1 MTGNQRPL
9 SLKARLGIAALTLTI
24 LVSAAGGGLVAI
36 QPAKGIGIVEALVGR
51 AIVRTISHKAE
62 EKADRKAINQR
73 RDAEKAEVNQQQQVL
88 DFERGRDWLDQA
100 AYQQESARLV
110 ALKKGIDERATRE
123 RQIVSFQTR
132 NNIRN
137 DLAGTVRD
145 VLTVSTGMNPK
156 AIDFAG
162 SLLRGEKPI
171 TAAINATL
179 AGGPQVVD
187 PRQQFREL
195 QQTLSEVEGGLR
207 FVRDH
212 RGILARAEL
221 ARLLR
226 EMGGPDVTPEEA
238 EEALNRAR
246 KLGEDVE
253 KAVAQAGAIKKDLL
267 PQSPGIDRQRFAN
280 NERWIKLNDNAQ
292 ALKASKAGE
301 AVLAGL
307 LRAVGERAEALLAES
322 GVTLTDEQLLA
333 IAKEIEA
340 AYAEARVKEG
350 KVLDA
355 SVVNID
361 EIVRRVVNQQLA
373 LAGLEPLETESP
385 TPASQEPPSP
395 EPGETPSPEPEETP
409 SPEAGETPSPEP
421 EETPS
426 PEPKETPSPEPKETP
441 SPEPEETPSPE
452 PQETPSPQPT
462 EAPTPEGQ
470 KVTATGQFTNLSGY
484 GELTANNMSL
494 TFSSSGGAVSGQG
507 HAELIVSGG
516 SCKRADGT
524 WVDDPTRMWKWDIAV
539 LSGTY
544 SADTGE
550 LGGAAEITF
559 RQEGS
564 CLFSPVSWSED
575 WSATM
580 QGGKLVG
587 QFHEDCGSLKGN
599 LYSWPDRMFECLATI
614 SATDSIPF
622 ELTIQGP

>member
-1 MTGNQRPL
+1 MMREQRPL
-9 SLKARLGIAALTLTI
+9 SLKARLGIAALIVAMLI
-24 LVSAAGGGLVAI
+24 AAATGGLVAT
-36 QPAKGIGIVEALVGR
+36 QTVDGMGIVEALVGR
-51 AIVRTISHKAE
+51 AIVRTISHKVE

-73 RDAEKAEVNQQQQVL
+73 REAEKAQVDQQQKVL
-88 DFERGRDWLDQA
+88 DFQRGRGWLDQTTH
-100 AYQQESARLV
+100 QQESARLV
-110 ALKKGIDERATRE
+110 ALKKAIDERAQRE
-123 RQIVSFQTR
+123 RQIVSFETR
-132 NNIRN
+132 NNIRSEFERSAK
-137 DLAGTVRD
+137 DA
-145 VLTVSTGMNPK
+145 LTVSTGMNPR
-156 AIDFAG
+156 AIAFAD

-171 TAAINATL
+171 TAAIDAAL
-179 AGGPQVVD
+179 AGGGEVVD
-187 PRQQFREL
+187 PRVQFRDL
-195 QQTLSEVEGGLR
+195 RQTLSQVEEGIR
-207 FVRDH
+207 YVRGH
-212 RGILARAEL
+212 AGILARAEL

-395 EPGETPSPEPEETP
+395 EPGETPSPE
-409 SPEAGETPSPEP
+409 AGETPSPEP
-421 EETPS
+421 E
-426 PEPKETPSPEPKETP
+426 ETP

>member
-1 MTGNQRPL
+1 MMREQRPL
-9 SLKARLGIAALTLTI
+9 SLKARLGIAALIVAMLI
-24 LVSAAGGGLVAI
+24 AAATGGLVAT
-36 QPAKGIGIVEALVGR
+36 QTVDGMGIVEALVGR
-51 AIVRTISHKAE
+51 AIVRTISHKVE

-73 RDAEKAEVNQQQQVL
+73 REAEKAQVDQQQKVL
-88 DFERGRDWLDQA
+88 DFQRGRGWLDQTTH
-100 AYQQESARLV
+100 QQESARLV
-110 ALKKGIDERATRE
+110 ALKKAIDERAQRE
-123 RQIVSFQTR
+123 RQIVSFETR
-132 NNIRN
+132 NNIRSEFERSAK
-137 DLAGTVRD
+137 DA
-145 VLTVSTGMNPK
+145 LTVSTGMNPR
-156 AIDFAG
+156 AIAFAD

-171 TAAINATL
+171 TAAIDAAL
-179 AGGPQVVD
+179 AGGGEVVD
-187 PRQQFREL
+187 PRVQFRDL
-195 QQTLSEVEGGLR
+195 RQTLSQVEEGIR
-207 FVRDH
+207 YVRGH
-212 RGILARAEL
+212 AGILARAEL

-340 AYAEARVKEG
+340 AYAEARVKDG

-395 EPGETPSPEPEETP
+395 EPGETPSPE
-409 SPEAGETPSPEP
+409 AGETPSPEP
-421 EETPS
+421 E
-426 PEPKETPSPEPKETP
+426 ETP

-494 TFSSSGGAVSGQG
+494 TFSTSGGAVSGQG
-507 HAELIVSGG
+507 HAELIIQGG
-516 SCKRADGT
+516 SEKCADGT
-524 WVDDPTRMWKWDIAV
+524 WIDNPSRAYKWDIAV
-539 LSGTY
+539 QSGTY
-544 SADTGE
+544 TTETGE
-550 LGGAAEITF
+550 LQGTAQITY
-559 RQEGS
+559 REEGS
-564 CLFSPVSWSED
+564 CTFPPVSWNVD
-575 WSATM
+575 WSAAM
-580 QGGKLVG
+580 QAHKIAG
-587 QFHEDCGSLKGN
+587 QFQEDCALLKDN
-599 LYSWPDRMFECLATI
+599 LYSWPDRNFECLATI
-614 SATDSIPF
+614 SATASIPF
-622 ELTIQGP
+622 ELTVQGP

>member
-1 MTGNQRPL
+1 MMREQRPL
-9 SLKARLGIAALTLTI
+9 SLKARLGIAALIVAMLI
-24 LVSAAGGGLVAI
+24 AAATGGLVAT
-36 QPAKGIGIVEALVGR
+36 QTVDGMGIVEALVGR
-51 AIVRTISHKAE
+51 AIVRTISHKVE

-73 RDAEKAEVNQQQQVL
+73 RDTEKAQVDQQQKVL
-88 DFERGRDWLDQA
+88 DFQRGRGWLDQTTH
-100 AYQQESARLV
+100 QQESARLV
-110 ALKKGIDERATRE
+110 ALKKAIDERAQRE
-123 RQIVSFQTR
+123 RQIVSFETR
-132 NNIRN
+132 NNIRSEFERSAK
-137 DLAGTVRD
+137 DA
-145 VLTVSTGMNPK
+145 LTVSTGMNPR
-156 AIDFAG
+156 AIAFAD

-171 TAAINATL
+171 TAAIDAAL
-179 AGGPQVVD
+179 AGGGEVVD
-187 PRQQFREL
+187 PRVQFRDL
-195 QQTLSEVEGGLR
+195 RQTLSQVEEGIR
-207 FVRDH
+207 YVRGH
-212 RGILARAEL
+212 AGILARAEL

-409 SPEAGETPSPEP
+409 SPE
-421 EETPS
+421 
-426 PEPKETPSPEPKETP
+426 
-441 SPEPEETPSPE
+441 PEETPSPE

>member
-1 MTGNQRPL
+1 MMREQRPL
-9 SLKARLGIAALTLTI
+9 SLKARLGIAALIVAMLI
-24 LVSAAGGGLVAI
+24 AAATGGLVAT
-36 QPAKGIGIVEALVGR
+36 QTVDGMGIVEALVGR
-51 AIVRTISHKAE
+51 AIVRTISHKVE

-73 RDAEKAEVNQQQQVL
+73 RDAEKAQVDQQQKVL
-88 DFERGRDWLDQA
+88 DFQRGRGWLDQTTH
-100 AYQQESARLV
+100 QQESARLV
-110 ALKKGIDERATRE
+110 ALKKAIDERAQRE
-123 RQIVSFQTR
+123 RQIVSFETR
-132 NNIRN
+132 NNIRSEFERSAK
-137 DLAGTVRD
+137 DA
-145 VLTVSTGMNPK
+145 LTVSTGMNPR
-156 AIDFAG
+156 AIAFAD

-171 TAAINATL
+171 TAAIDAAL
-179 AGGPQVVD
+179 AGGGEVVD
-187 PRQQFREL
+187 PRVQFRDL
-195 QQTLSEVEGGLR
+195 RQTLSQVEEGIR
-207 FVRDH
+207 YVRGH
-212 RGILARAEL
+212 AGILARAEL
-221 ARLLR
+221 TRLLR

-395 EPGETPSPEPEETP
+395 EPGETPSPEAGETPSPEPEETP

-421 EETPS
+421 E
-426 PEPKETPSPEPKETP
+426 ETP

>member
-1 MTGNQRPL
+1 MMREQRPL
-9 SLKARLGIAALTLTI
+9 SLKARLGIAALIVAMLI
-24 LVSAAGGGLVAI
+24 AAATGGLVAT
-36 QPAKGIGIVEALVGR
+36 QTVDGMGIVEALVGR
-51 AIVRTISHKAE
+51 AIVRTISHKVE

-73 RDAEKAEVNQQQQVL
+73 REAEKAQVDQQQKVL
-88 DFERGRDWLDQA
+88 DFQRGRGWLDQTTH
-100 AYQQESARLV
+100 QQESARLV
-110 ALKKGIDERATRE
+110 ALKKAIDERAQRE
-123 RQIVSFQTR
+123 RQIVSFETR
-132 NNIRN
+132 NNIRSEFERSAK
-137 DLAGTVRD
+137 DA
-145 VLTVSTGMNPK
+145 LTVSTGMNPR
-156 AIDFAG
+156 AIAFAD

-171 TAAINATL
+171 TAAIDAAL
-179 AGGPQVVD
+179 AGGGEVVD
-187 PRQQFREL
+187 PRVQFRDL
-195 QQTLSEVEGGLR
+195 RQTLSQVEEGIR
-207 FVRDH
+207 YVRGH
-212 RGILARAEL
+212 AGILARAEL

-395 EPGETPSPEPEETP
+395 EPGETPSPE
-409 SPEAGETPSPEP
+409 AGETPSPE
-421 EETPS
+421 
-426 PEPKETPSPEPKETP
+426 
-441 SPEPEETPSPE
+441 PEPEETPSPE

>member
-1 MTGNQRPL
+1 MMREQRPL
-9 SLKARLGIAALTLTI
+9 SLKARLGIAALIVAMLI
-24 LVSAAGGGLVAI
+24 AAATGGLVAT
-36 QPAKGIGIVEALVGR
+36 QTVDGMGIVEALVGR
-51 AIVRTISHKAE
+51 AIVRTISHKVE

-73 RDAEKAEVNQQQQVL
+73 RDAEKAQVDQQQKVL
-88 DFERGRDWLDQA
+88 DFQRGRGWLDQTTH
-100 AYQQESARLV
+100 QQESARLV
-110 ALKKGIDERATRE
+110 ALKKAIDERAQRE
-123 RQIVSFQTR
+123 RQIVSFETR
-132 NNIRN
+132 NNIRSEFERSAK
-137 DLAGTVRD
+137 DA
-145 VLTVSTGMNPK
+145 LTVSTGMNPR
-156 AIDFAG
+156 AIAFAD

-171 TAAINATL
+171 TAAIDAAL
-179 AGGPQVVD
+179 AGGGEVVD
-187 PRQQFREL
+187 PRVQFRDL
-195 QQTLSEVEGGLR
+195 RQTLSQVEEGIR
-207 FVRDH
+207 YVRGH
-212 RGILARAEL
+212 AGILARAEL

-385 TPASQEPPSP
+385 TPASQE
-395 EPGETPSPEPEETP
+395 TPSPEAGETP
-409 SPEAGETPSPEP
+409 SPEAGETPSPELQ
-421 EETPS
+421 ETPS
-426 PEPKETPSPEPKETP
+426 PE
-441 SPEPEETPSPE
+441 
-452 PQETPSPQPT
+452 PT

-507 HAELIVSGG
+507 HAELIIQGG
-516 SCKRADGT
+516 SEKCPDGT
-524 WVDDPTRMWKWDIAV
+524 WIDNPSRAYKWDIAV
-539 LSGTY
+539 QSGTY
-544 SADTGE
+544 TTETGE
-550 LGGAAEITF
+550 LQGTAQITY
-559 RQEGS
+559 REEGS
-564 CLFSPVSWSED
+564 CTFPPVSWNVD
-575 WSATM
+575 WSAAM
-580 QGGKLVG
+580 QAHKIAG
-587 QFHEDCGSLKGN
+587 QFQEDCALLKDN
-599 LYSWPDRMFECLATI
+599 LYSWPDRNFECLATI
-614 SATDSIPF
+614 SATASIPF
-622 ELTIQGP
+622 ELTVQGP

>member
-1 MTGNQRPL
+1 MMREQRPL
-9 SLKARLGIAALTLTI
+9 SLKARLGIAALIVAMLI
-24 LVSAAGGGLVAI
+24 AAATGGLVAT
-36 QPAKGIGIVEALVGR
+36 QTVDGMGIVEALVGR
-51 AIVRTISHKAE
+51 AIVRTISHKVE

-73 RDAEKAEVNQQQQVL
+73 REAEKAQVDQQQKVL
-88 DFERGRDWLDQA
+88 DFQRGRGWLDQTTH
-100 AYQQESARLV
+100 QQESARLV
-110 ALKKGIDERATRE
+110 ALKKAIDERAQRE
-123 RQIVSFQTR
+123 RQIVSFETR
-132 NNIRN
+132 NNIRSEFERSAK
-137 DLAGTVRD
+137 DA
-145 VLTVSTGMNPK
+145 LTVSTGMNPR
-156 AIDFAG
+156 AIAFAD

-171 TAAINATL
+171 TAAIDAAL
-179 AGGPQVVD
+179 AGGGEVVD
-187 PRQQFREL
+187 PRVQFRDL
-195 QQTLSEVEGGLR
+195 RQTLSQVEEGIR
-207 FVRDH
+207 YVRGH
-212 RGILARAEL
+212 AGILARAEL

-395 EPGETPSPEPEETP
+395 EPGETPSPE
-409 SPEAGETPSPEP
+409 AGETPSPEP
-421 EETPS
+421 V
-426 PEPKETPSPEPKETP
+426 ETP

-507 HAELIVSGG
+507 HAELIIQGG
-516 SCKRADGT
+516 SEKCADGT
-524 WVDDPTRMWKWDIAV
+524 WIDNPSRAYKWDIAV
-539 LSGTY
+539 QSGTY
-544 SADTGE
+544 SPETGE
-550 LGGAAEITF
+550 LQGTAQITY
-559 RQEGS
+559 REEGS
-564 CLFSPVSWSED
+564 CTFPPVSWNVD
-575 WSATM
+575 WSAAM
-580 QGGKLVG
+580 QAHKIAG
-587 QFHEDCGSLKGN
+587 QFQEDCALLKDN
-599 LYSWPDRMFECLATI
+599 LYSWPDRNFECLATI
-614 SATDSIPF
+614 SATASIPF
-622 ELTIQGP
+622 ELTVQGP